1 MISRRNFLKI
11 AGLSTVAL
19 GAGFTA
25 GKLTGKSNSTYFAV
39 HGFVPADENV
49 INNLIMAFRS
59 KIKSSSVAFVNSES
73 GIGKVVRNLDL
84 QATNKNFP
92 NNGKITYTIKKINDN
107 INSDI
112 IVSDGNSSI
121 YSLNDFNV
129 SLASVRDNVRNKKA
143 EYLFTAEYY
152 EVDILSSLLG
162 SRRKELVIE
171 NQNGIAEIISLSKN
185 YKNIFVT
192 GPQGKTGI
200 KIEYGIA
207 KVHTSTCR
215 HELCKHLVAGGVG
228 DIVACAPN
236 KILIKVELV

>member
-39 HGFVPADENV
+39 HGFVPADEKV
-49 INNLIMAFRS
+49 INNLIVAFRS
-59 KIKSSSVAFVNSES
+59 KIKSSSVAFINSES

-84 QATNKNFP
+84 QATNKNLP
-92 NNGKITYTIKKINDN
+92 GNGKITYTIKKINDN
-107 INSDI
+107 LNSDI

-129 SLASVRDNVRNKKA
+129 SLVSVRDKVKDKKA

-162 SRRKELVIE
+162 GSRKELVIE
-171 NQNGIAEIISLSKN
+171 NQNGVADRIPLNKN
-185 YKNIFVT
+185 YKNILVN
-192 GPQGKTGI
+192 GHQGKTGI
-200 KIEYGIA
+200 KIENGIA
-207 KVHTSTCR
+207 KVHKSTCR
-215 HELCKHLVAGGVG
+215 HEICKHSIASGVG
-228 DIVACAPN
+228 DIIACAPN
-236 KILIKVELV
+236 KVLIKIEIV